1 MLKQP
6 YLQQLVQLTTGPQPT
21 GYGFPR
27 GDTQAEALKG
37 VRMIAEKGPEQ
48 KGLEDILPE
57 LANRFGIIP
66 ILMNAARE
74 PHEETQA
81 ETCRIVRALAQR
93 QELAHKMVRSVLPL
107 PKTDSRRRAAP
118 GGTHAASQP
127 PASQAGGAAARADV
141 AAAGQLAANGDG
153 GGANKG
159 ARAAQPEGIK
169 FLELIASILTH
180 GSPYLQIEACQ
191 AVEPFA
197 VEHRVAMAQAKV
209 IGALIALTH
218 SPDHEVR
225 FTAGR
230 VLKQMA

>member
-1 MLKQP
+1 M
-6 YLQQLVQLTTGPQPT
+6 
-21 GYGFPR
+21 
-27 GDTQAEALKG
+27 
-37 VRMIAEKGPEQ
+37 
-48 KGLEDILPE
+48 
-57 LANRFGIIP
+57 
-66 ILMNAARE
+66 
-74 PHEETQA
+74 
-81 ETCRIVRALAQR
+81 
-93 QELAHKMVRSVLPL
+93 
-107 PKTDSRRRAAP
+107 
-118 GGTHAASQP
+118 
-127 PASQAGGAAARADV
+127 